1 MPTEPTEPRRNVLG
15 GGAEESPAVAS
26 HAVARRKT
34 LGIIGRLL
42 EWLICLCCRRHP
54 APEPAPP
61 ATEPECP
68 EPQRIAPGGLGPEL
82 RFDPPA
88 FERLFVAAAREGN
101 QGTQVWVRDDGELLV
116 HTGSVRVRL
125 DDGLLVVTIP
135 VSCDQTG
142 DVSIQVPFAVG
153 GEEQPAGM
161 VVATEER
168 PRGPEEIVDLWGEA
182 LTAFAWRT
190 LLAVTTR
197 SASDS
202 GEDEDRAGLIPA
214 ALTASGDGLRLA
226 TMARHAFDRV
236 NK

>member
-1 MPTEPTEPRRNVLG
+1 MPTEPTESRKNVSGYG
-15 GGAEESPAVAS
+15 GEHPHAGAG
-26 HAVARRKT
+26 HAVAHRKT
-34 LGIIGRLL
+34 PGIIERLL
-42 EWLICLCCRRHP
+42 AWLFRLFHRPRP
-54 APEPAPP
+54 ASPA
-61 ATEPECP
+61 AEPECP
-68 EPQRIAPGGLGPEL
+68 EPPRIAPGGLGPEL

-101 QGTQVWVRDDGELLV
+101 QGTQVWVRDDSELLV
-116 HTGSVRVRL
+116 RTGKVSVRL
-125 DDGLLVVTIP
+125 DNGLLVVTVP

-142 DVSIQVPFAVG
+142 DVPIQVPFAVG
-153 GEEQPAGM
+153 GEGQPAGM
-161 VVATEER
+161 IVATEER
-168 PRGPEEIVDLWGEA
+168 PRGPAEVVDLWGEA

-190 LLAVTTR
+190 LLTVTTR
-197 SASDS
+197 SASGS

>member
-1 MPTEPTEPRRNVLG
+1 MPTETRRVVSG
-15 GGAEESPAVAS
+15 DGAEESPAGAS
-26 HAVARRKT
+26 HAAARQKT
-34 LGIIGRLL
+34 FGVIGRLL
-42 EWLICLCCRRHP
+42 ACLCRLFRRRHP
-54 APEPAPP
+54 AHEPAPP
-61 ATEPECP
+61 PIEKECP
-68 EPQRIAPGGLGPEL
+68 EPQRIAPGGIGPEL

-101 QGTQVWVRDDGELLV
+101 EGTQVWVKDDCELLV
-116 HTGSVRVRL
+116 HTGKVSVRL
-125 DDGLLVVTIP
+125 DDGLLVVTVP

-142 DVSIQVPFAVG
+142 DVPIQVPFAVG
-153 GEEQPAGM
+153 GAEQPAGM
-161 VVATEER
+161 IIATEER
-168 PRGPEEIVDLWGEA
+168 PRGPAEIVDLWGEA

-214 ALTASGDGLRLA
+214 ALTASAGSLRLA